1 MLAKNL
7 SLPKISVI
15 TTTYN
20 SENTLKDTLGCIQQ
34 QTYPNIEHVLIDG
47 ASRDNTL
54 HLIKRHL
61 SLFPNHQFVSE
72 PDEGIYDA
80 MNKGIQLATGDYIC
94 FLNSDDFYVNPYVI
108 ENVVATIQENN
119 NPDTV
124 YGDLWY
130 VDEQNTESVFRF
142 WNAGNFSRYKMLFG
156 WMAPHPTFFVKKE
169 LIEKYG
175 AFKTDLTLA
184 ADYEM
189 MVRLLFFKKCTTAY
203 LPHILV
209 KMRLGGQGNK
219 AVKNRMVANQ
229 EDRIAW
235 RYNGYFS
242 PLIYFITV
250 CKPLR
255 KILQF
260 LPFFKK
266 KILQATLPSRQ
277 PSLNLEFISKQK
289 ESK

>member
-1 MLAKNL
+1 MLAKKQIP
-7 SLPKISVI
+7 PKVSII
-15 TTTYN
+15 TTTFN
-20 SENTLKDTLGCIQQ
+20 SERTLKDTLNCIQQ

-47 ASRDNTL
+47 ASKDNTL
-54 HLIKRHL
+54 RLLEHHL
-61 SLFPNHQFVSE
+61 SLFPNHQFISE

-108 ENVVATIQENN
+108 ENVVATINQNN
-119 NPDTV
+119 NPDTI

-130 VDEQNTESVFRF
+130 VDEQDTDSVYRF
-142 WNAGNFSRYKMLFG
+142 WKAGNFNRYKMLFG
-156 WMAPHPTFFVKKE
+156 WMAPHPTFFVKRAIIK
-169 LIEKYG
+169 KYG
-175 AFKTDLTLA
+175 AFKTQLTLA

-219 AVKNRMVANQ
+219 AIKNRMVANQ

-242 PLIYFITV
+242 PMIYFITI

-255 KILQF
+255 KIFQF

-266 KILQATLPSRQ
+266 KIIQATLPSKQ
-277 PSLNLEFISKQK
+277 PSLNLEFTNKQE